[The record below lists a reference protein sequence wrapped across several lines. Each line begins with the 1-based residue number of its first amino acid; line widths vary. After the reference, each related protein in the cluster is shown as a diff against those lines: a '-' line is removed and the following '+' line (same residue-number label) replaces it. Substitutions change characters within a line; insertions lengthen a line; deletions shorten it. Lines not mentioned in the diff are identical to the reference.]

1 MDREELRRCIHG
13 FSLDKCKK
21 GNQGFSRI
29 LIQLFGFL
37 GHGKSAFIN
46 TCIYVLEDGEYENWA
61 KAIEQDGGSTTE
73 RIPYKL
79 TRNITLVDN
88 RGLKNMDGYETG
100 EIFAQLGNLLPLG
113 KVDWPKGFELV
124 DRITRAE
131 KSMTTSDFIFPV
143 FVHSVKKSIS
153 PEEQENMKKV
163 LLKSRDLTGVYP
175 IVVLTHKTS
184 GKLTDTENV
193 FRDMGMERIFS
204 FENYTKE
211 DHMKTRGRHEEV
223 LKFLYEVIKDVEF
236 RIEHR
241 PQDPVKEIMERKR
254 FVTRYI
260 HECAKKAEQEKIE
273 LQRARDQARLQKVKR
288 AQEEQISRQRER
300 ERQDRDMEMK
310 WKQEELERGR
320 QLQLARQNE
329 ELQAEVEKLRK
340 KSKKKWR
347 IFR

>member
-1 MDREELRRCIHG
+1 MDIEELRSCINS

-21 GNQGFSRI
+21 GNQGFNRI

-46 TCIYVLEDGEYENWA
+46 TCIYVLEDGEYQNWA
-61 KAIEQDGGSTTE
+61 KAKEEDGGSTMT

-88 RGLKNMDGYETG
+88 RGLGKMDGYETG

-143 FVHSVKKSIS
+143 FVHSVKTSIT
-153 PEEQENMKKV
+153 PEERENMKKV

-184 GKLTDTENV
+184 GKLTDTENA

-223 LKFLYEVIKDVEF
+223 LKFLHEVIKDVQF

-241 PQDPVKEIMERKR
+241 PQDPVKEIMERKS
-254 FVTRYI
+254 FVMRYI
-260 HECAKKAEQEKIE
+260 HECAKKAQQEEIE
-273 LQRARDQARLQKVKR
+273 KQKFMEQARLQIQKR
-288 AQEEQISRQRER
+288 EQEEKINRQSER

-320 QLQLARQNE
+320 QTQLVRQNE